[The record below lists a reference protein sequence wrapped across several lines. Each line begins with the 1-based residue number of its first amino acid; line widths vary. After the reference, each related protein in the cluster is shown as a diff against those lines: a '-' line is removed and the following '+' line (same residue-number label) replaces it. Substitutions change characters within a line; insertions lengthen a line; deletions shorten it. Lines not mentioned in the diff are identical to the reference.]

1 MCVCGV
7 CVCVCVCV
15 CVWGGGGGGGG
26 GSVINIYFN
35 VYIYISNTIFF
46 KYNIENLKPP
56 VQYCNIKFVLE
67 NNFKGGHVPGTPPLN
82 PALPPVRW
90 WVFSIY
96 NCLLHTV
103 ILIYCP
109 VHLILLITSLVCTYG
124 EIYELLL
131 RSTGRLH
138 GVCRRSTSGS
148 WVRDVI
154 TALLH
159 HRALS
164 AVGTFHEKKY

>member
-1 MCVCGV
+1 M
-7 CVCVCVCV
+7 
-15 CVWGGGGGGGG
+15 
-26 GSVINIYFN
+26 
-35 VYIYISNTIFF
+35 
-46 KYNIENLKPP
+46 
-56 VQYCNIKFVLE
+56 
-67 NNFKGGHVPGTPPLN
+67 GTRYAPSN
-82 PALPPVRW
+82 PALPPIRW

-96 NCLLHTV
+96 TTVYPGCLLHAV
-103 ILIYCP
+103 ILIYRP
-109 VHLILLITSLVCTYG
+109 VHLKLLITSLVCTYG

-148 WVRDVI
+148 WARDVI

-164 AVGTFHEKKY
+164 AVVTFHEKSTNVICACKRDAIVAENNGLNNRFIWIVVALLLGGVVPWQGVFGWKCCF